1 MSGTSRLNLFPQWN
15 LLHEAV
21 SKVCLG
27 FVHMKTQHFKEVA
40 VIGFFLLW
48 KVLHEAVFG
57 VCLGFVHMREQHFD
71 NVATNSFLPI
81 GVEHDLSAR
90 FCRLYLKLI
99 GLWLHSF
106 SRC

>member
-1 MSGTSRLNLFPQWN
+1 M
-15 LLHEAV
+15 V
-21 SKVCLG
+21 
-27 FVHMKTQHFKEVA
+27 
-40 VIGFFLLW
+40 FLLW

-71 NVATNSFLPI
+71 NVATHSFLPI
-81 GVEHDLSAR
+81 EVEHDLSAR
-90 FCRLYLKLI
+90 FCGLYLKLI